1 MPIADL
7 ERAWQAPFRTTVAA
21 DGGCPALPADGVLG
35 AAAGDDTVILAE
47 NDSNG
52 SKITV

>member
-1 MPIADL
+1 MVQSENATELDIHLALAQRLVLVALIPRADL
-7 ERAWQAPFRTTVAA
+7 AR
-21 DGGCPALPADGVLG
+21 G
-35 AAAGDDTVILAE
+35 DTVILAE